1 MKRMISV
8 AAVVLLLIMALSVES
23 TARVAPYRPL
33 NMAPT
38 DDHTW
43 GGDPDGA
50 GSPYGSP
57 SGRYPGLVVTGLA
70 GVDIFVNAGF
80 AEWLFGDWLRKNEHT
95 RYYIIIRNA
104 QRDEGERGVNV
115 NHRGN

>member
-23 TARVAPYRPL
+23 SARVAPYRL
-33 NMAPT
+33 LDIAPT

-43 GGDPDGA
+43 GGDPDGVNTPCN
-50 GSPYGSP
+50 SPG
-57 SGRYPGLVVTGLA
+57 GRYSDLVVTGFV
-70 GVDIFVNAGF
+70 GVDVFVNTGF
-80 AEWLFGDWLRKNEHT
+80 VEWLFGDRLRKNEHT
-95 RYYIIIRNA
+95 KYYIIQNA
-104 QRDEGERGVNV
+104 QKEEGERGVNV

>member
-8 AAVVLLLIMALSVES
+8 AAVVLLLIMALSGES
-23 TARVAPYRPL
+23 FARVAPYNPL
-33 NMAPT
+33 DLIPT

-43 GGDPDGA
+43 GGDPDGGGNSSA
-50 GSPYGSP
+50 GRHS
-57 SGRYPGLVVTGLA
+57 GLVVTGLA
-70 GVDIFVNAGF
+70 GGDIFVNAGF

-95 RYYIIIRNA
+95 RYYIIIQNA

>member
-8 AAVVLLLIMALSVES
+8 AVVVLLLIMALSGES
-23 TARVAPYRPL
+23 FSRSTPYRPL
-33 NMAPT
+33 NIVSS

-43 GGDPDGA
+43 GGDPDGVS
-50 GSPYGSP
+50 SPCSLPG
-57 SGRYPGLVVTGLA
+57 GRYSDLVVTGFA

-80 AEWLFGDWLRKNEHT
+80 VEWLFGDRLRKNEHT
-95 RYYIIIRNA
+95 KYYIIQNA
-104 QRDEGERGVNV
+104 QKEEGERGVNV

>member
-8 AAVVLLLIMALSVES
+8 AVVVLLLIMALSGES
-23 TARVAPYRPL
+23 FSRVAPYRPL
-33 NMAPT
+33 DIIPT

-43 GGDPDGA
+43 GGDPDEGGGSSA
-50 GSPYGSP
+50 GRHS
-57 SGRYPGLVVTGLA
+57 GLVVTGFA

-80 AEWLFGDWLRKNEHT
+80 VEWLFGDRLRKNEHT
-95 RYYIIIRNA
+95 KYYIIQNA
-104 QRDEGERGVNV
+104 QKEEGERGVNV